1 MKHDPLKET
10 VSVRFQ
16 EPRLATEL
24 PAAMILDEGEPIEA
38 ALVNFSRHGFR
49 LHVDGR
55 YQAGETF
62 RLEVAGWPRL
72 VGRVIWNDKGRIGCL
87 FDEPPS
93 EKVFNAMC
101 ASATGYDRDAF

>member
-1 MKHDPLKET
+1 MKHDPFLET
-10 VSVRFQ
+10 ISVRYQ
-16 EPRLATEL
+16 EPRLAAEL

-38 ALVNFSRHGFR
+38 SLVNFSRHGFR
-49 LHVDGR
+49 LHVEGL

-93 EKVFNAMC
+93 GKVFTSMC
-101 ASATGYDRDAF
+101 ASATGYDRDVF

>member
-1 MKHDPLKET
+1 MKHDPLLDT
-10 VSVRFQ
+10 ISVRHQ

-24 PAAMILDEGEPIEA
+24 PAAMILDEGEPIDA

-49 LHVDGR
+49 LHVEGR
-55 YQAGETF
+55 YPAGESF

-87 FDEPPS
+87 FDEPPG
-93 EKVFNAMC
+93 EKVFQNMC
-101 ASATGYDRDAF
+101 ASATGYDRDSF